1 MSRAEEEVRALLG
14 KDYQCSQS
22 VLCHAGILTS
32 GQGFAF
38 VMAASGTAWMGGCET
53 RRGRKFRGAPQLQL
67 QPYPIQPAW

>member
-14 KDYQCSQS
+14 KGYQCSQS

-38 VMAASGTAWMGGCET
+38 VLTASGTAWMGSDE
-53 RRGRKFRGAPQLQL
+53 RRKRRKFEAAPQLQL
-67 QPYPIQPAW
+67 QPHPMQHA

>member
-1 MSRAEEEVRALLG
+1 
-14 KDYQCSQS
+14 

-38 VMAASGTAWMGGCET
+38 VLTASGTAWMGSDER

-67 QPYPIQPAW
+67 QPHPMQHA

>member
-1 MSRAEEEVRALLG
+1 MLLRKG
-14 KDYQCSQS
+14 HQCSQP

-38 VMAASGTAWMGGCET
+38 VLTASGTAWMGSDER

-67 QPYPIQPAW
+67 QPHPMQHA